1 MTRHPKTVEEFLAWL
16 DWRRNNA
23 YDNIVVIDG
32 EEGNGKSNTAL
43 TLAAAL
49 DGDDFDPRRII
60 FKTEEWHGSL
70 VGTPKK
76 KTWVLDEG
84 GNLAL
89 SWEWS
94 SAEGRALV
102 KIMQQCRVL
111 YGTMLWCI
119 PNSAWLN
126 IYLREHRVIARL
138 AMVSRGVCVPFYRER
153 NPVTNETH
161 WERGATWRIPDLR
174 EANPILSGIYNAR
187 KEASVPSRIAE
198 LAEDIGLRGVEAEVK
213 RQKRLKMAATL
224 KAKAGAE

>member
-1 MTRHPKTVEEFLAWL
+1 MTRHPRSVEEFLTWL
-16 DWRRNNA
+16 DWRRHNR
-23 YDNIVVIDG
+23 YDNVVVIDG

-43 TLAAAL
+43 VLAAAL
-49 DGDDFDPRRII
+49 DGDDFDVRRVI
-60 FKTEEWHGSL
+60 FKTNEWHDSL

-94 SAEGRALV
+94 SPEGRALV

-153 NPVTNETH
+153 NVVSGETF
-161 WERGATWRIPDLR
+161 WERGPSFRVPNLETV
-174 EANPILSGIYNAR
+174 NPVLSGIYNAR

-198 LAEDIGLRGVEAEVK
+198 LAEDIGLREVEAQAK
-213 RQKRLKMAATL
+213 RSKRLKMAATL